1 VSKWSKSEIESAFTD
16 YRSAADH
23 GAETDNWTPFSEKFT
38 PDCVYLEHLIG
49 RMNGRKEV
57 FDFYTRSMVNDY
69 PGNCIAEFPI
79 EWWVIDEEK
88 GWVIFQAWSVMEDPG
103 DGSVHREYNISIL
116 HYAGEGLFSY
126 QEDIYNP
133 MEFGTMI
140 SGWEAR
146 RNELNGTASE

>member
-1 VSKWSKSEIESAFTD
+1 
-16 YRSAADH
+16 
-23 GAETDNWTPFSEKFT
+23 
-38 PDCVYLEHLIG
+38 
-49 RMNGRKEV
+49 MNGRKEV
-57 FDFYTRSMVNDY
+57 FDFYTRSMVNNY

-103 DGSVHREYNISIL
+103 DGSIHREYNISIL

-140 SGWEAR
+140 GGWEAR